1 MDYRK
6 FKELESK
13 IHAHL
18 SALTEDNGKI
28 YDHCCKYS
36 VDFSEGAEDNGKI
49 YDHCCKY
56 SVDFSE
62 GEICA
67 RIGDIVITVKGQES
81 RFILNVSASLTYDK
95 ELALLENF
103 EALIPV
109 KILSIV
115 EYIKVITEEVNQR

>member
-36 VDFSEGAEDNGKI
+36 A
-49 YDHCCKY
+49 
-56 SVDFSE
+56 DFSE

-115 EYIKVITEEVNQR
+115 EYIKVITEEVNRR

>member
-18 SALTEDNGKI
+18 SAL
-28 YDHCCKYS
+28 S
-36 VDFSEGAEDNGKI
+36 EDNGKI

-67 RIGDIVITVKGQES
+67 RIGDIVITV
-81 RFILNVSASLTYDK
+81 
-95 ELALLENF
+95 
-103 EALIPV
+103 
-109 KILSIV
+109 SIV